1 MDLQALFD
9 APAGRGFGV
18 QMRRRELLVGG
29 ALGAVGC
36 TLRTKAERFD
46 LEATLYARGDAAFR
60 RVLDRRA
67 QYGLQII
74 FSSIDRRGSQPLA
87 QTSSLYGEA
96 DRWFWPASLIKLPLA
111 ALALE
116 QLAAREWSALSTL
129 EFAKRASC
137 VGDPDPMPDSAA
149 DDIARL
155 IERALIL
162 SDNFAANALYDFLG
176 SELIQRRLKTLGY
189 PLARIVAR
197 LAFCTPE
204 QQRLSPAYVA
214 RDARAGMIAQVAERR
229 DETPYSAPFGQILRG
244 RGYIENGTLIKQ
256 PRDFSNAN
264 CLPLRDV
271 HQMLM
276 AVVRPELVEQAQR
289 FKLRETDRLALVQTL
304 AALPR
309 ERGFAEA
316 DFPDAWCKFLLYGDH
331 LGRIPPGVRIHNKIG
346 QAYGYLSDTAY
357 FHEPA
362 SGLEFFLS
370 ALIYVNAD
378 GIFNDDR
385 YEYETI
391 GLPFLAQLGRI
402 VLEASRQAHHS
413 G

>member
-1 MDLQALFD
+1 
-9 APAGRGFGV
+9 
-18 QMRRRELLVGG
+18 
-29 ALGAVGC
+29 
-36 TLRTKAERFD
+36 
-46 LEATLYARGDAAFR
+46 
-60 RVLDRRA
+60 
-67 QYGLQII
+67 
-74 FSSIDRRGSQPLA
+74 
-87 QTSSLYGEA
+87 
-96 DRWFWPASLIKLPLA
+96 
-111 ALALE
+111 
-116 QLAAREWSALSTL
+116 
-129 EFAKRASC
+129 
-137 VGDPDPMPDSAA
+137 
-149 DDIARL
+149 
-155 IERALIL
+155 
-162 SDNFAANALYDFLG
+162 
-176 SELIQRRLKTLGY
+176 
-189 PLARIVAR
+189 
-197 LAFCTPE
+197 
-204 QQRLSPAYVA
+204 
-214 RDARAGMIAQVAERR
+214 
-229 DETPYSAPFGQILRG
+229 
-244 RGYIENGTLIKQ
+244 
-256 PRDFSNAN
+256 
-264 CLPLRDV
+264 
-271 HQMLM
+271 MLM